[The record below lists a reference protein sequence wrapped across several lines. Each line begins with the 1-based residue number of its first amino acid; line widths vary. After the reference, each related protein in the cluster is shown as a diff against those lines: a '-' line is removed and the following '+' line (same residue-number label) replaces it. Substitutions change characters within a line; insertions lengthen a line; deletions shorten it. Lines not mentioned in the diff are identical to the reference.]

1 MIQVRV
7 KFDQLRCRF
16 LTREDTDAVNR
27 MMIKPAR
34 PMSWRMMK
42 SKNKLLYSFST
53 AKSTSDTAEEDSSNP
68 KVQANEFEETR
79 NKILHLRKV

>member
-42 SKNKLLYSFST
+42 SKNKLLYSSSTT

-79 NKILHLRKV
+79 NKRSH